1 MMHFLPIGEADEIGA
16 NCFYLNIFGTG
27 ILLDCGIHPRKKAL
41 DSLPNFSL
49 LDQLPLD
56 FVLISHAHQDHIGS
70 LPFLVQR
77 FPHVIIYSTN
87 QTKEIAEAT
96 LHNAVNILAQSS
108 VNENDFKIYSHEEI
122 ELLVKSIRGINYNE
136 TISFKGMRHSGSSE
150 INITFKD
157 AGHILGSA
165 GILLEHSDRKIFFTG
180 DINFSNQSIMIGCDL
195 KGIRN
200 IDVLILESTYGA
212 ADSKLLGTWSSET
225 ERLIKTANKIINQG
239 GSILIPVFALGKTQ
253 EILSLLYRQ
262 MTMRKL
268 TETNIF
274 TGGVGREI
282 SNIYDR
288 SRYLVRRNNK
298 ELLLKEIPQQNIFEI
313 EDLSYFRKN
322 PSIVLASS
330 GMILEGTTSFKLL
343 NYWMQQKNFAVF
355 GVGYMDDS
363 TPGYRLMNSKTGAK
377 IKLTEFSEPKKNN
390 CSLERFFFPS
400 HSIREDLLQI
410 VKYVNPRKVVLVHG
424 DLNAKDWL
432 GQKILEFYP
441 HIKVASAVTEKV
453 MAL

>member
-1 MMHFLPIGEADEIGA
+1 MHFLPIGEADEIGA

-27 ILLDCGIHPRKKAL
+27 ILLDCGIHPRKKGH

-49 LDQLPLD
+49 LDQFPLD

-87 QTKEIAEAT
+87 QTKEIAEAA
-96 LHNAVNILAQSS
+96 LHNAVNILAQNS
-108 VNENDFKIYSHEEI
+108 VNENDFRIYSHEEI
-122 ELLVKSIRGINYNE
+122 EFLVRSIRGINYNE
-136 TISFKGMRHSGSSE
+136 TISLKGMRHSGSSE

-200 IDVLILESTYGA
+200 IDVLIIETTYGA
-212 ADSKLLGTWSSET
+212 TDSKLIGTWSSET
-225 ERLIKTANKIINQG
+225 ERLIKWANKIINQG

-262 MTMRKL
+262 MAMRKL

-282 SNIYDR
+282 SDIYDR

-343 NYWMQQKNFAVF
+343 NYWMQQKSFAVF

-377 IKLTEFSEPKKNN
+377 IKLTEFSEPKKIN
-390 CSLERFFFPS
+390 CTLERFFFPS

-441 HIKVASAVTEKV
+441 HIKVASAVNEKMMV
-453 MAL
+453 L